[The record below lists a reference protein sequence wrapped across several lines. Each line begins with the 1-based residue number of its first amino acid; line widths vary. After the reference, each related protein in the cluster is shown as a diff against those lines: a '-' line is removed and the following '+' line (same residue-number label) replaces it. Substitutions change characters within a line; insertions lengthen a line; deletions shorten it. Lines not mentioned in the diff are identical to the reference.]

1 MTGRHWLLVVPELV
15 RKAVWQV
22 MCRVSQGSGSL
33 EAFLVDEADPKCI
46 VTRPEHTVNS
56 YG

>member
-1 MTGRHWLLVVPELV
+1 MTGRHWLLVVSELV

-22 MCRVSQGSGSL
+22 MCRVLQGSGSL